1 MNYQGKEKIKMVLQ
15 GILMV
20 GLLAYL
26 FYNSILAVLFLSPLL
41 LLFWKRKEIEK
52 MKLQKWQLNLEFREA
67 LEGISAALCAGYSIE
82 NSFYEAKKD
91 LSLIYKEEA
100 DIMWELTQI
109 TTQIQC
115 NKRVEDLL
123 YDFARRSH
131 VEDILSFAEV
141 FAMAKRSGGNL
152 ILILRQTVK
161 NISAKIDMK
170 REIQVM
176 VAGKQMEAKIMSMV
190 PLGII
195 LYLRIFSPGYMDCLY
210 HNMGGIL
217 VMSAALTLYL
227 GGVYLSEKIMDIEV

>member
-123 YDFARRSH
+123 YDFSRRSH

-161 NISAKIDMK
+161 N
-170 REIQVM
+170 
-176 VAGKQMEAKIMSMV
+176 
-190 PLGII
+190 
-195 LYLRIFSPGYMDCLY
+195 
-210 HNMGGIL
+210 
-217 VMSAALTLYL
+217 
-227 GGVYLSEKIMDIEV
+227 